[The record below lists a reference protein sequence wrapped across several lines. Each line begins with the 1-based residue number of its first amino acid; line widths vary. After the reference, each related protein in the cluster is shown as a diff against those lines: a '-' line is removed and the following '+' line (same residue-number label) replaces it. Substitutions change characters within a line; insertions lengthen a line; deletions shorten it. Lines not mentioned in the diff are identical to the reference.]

1 MFFKSADNFRYGKVS
16 ELNMLAF
23 RKKSNNSP
31 MGMKIHFK
39 IQKIDQ
45 MLPHFWK
52 LFEKLDK
59 KWYTRV
65 QMFFRIFFNKMADSS
80 ANNVGRQI
88 SWKDVSRRKF
98 RKNFWIKIQ
107 TRTYCNLS
115 HIFISWNFQIWL
127 SR

>member
-45 MLPHFWK
+45 ILPDFWK
-52 LFEKLDK
+52 VFEKLDK
-59 KWYTRV
+59 IVYWGT
-65 QMFFRIFFNKMADSS
+65 IFF
-80 ANNVGRQI
+80 
-88 SWKDVSRRKF
+88 
-98 RKNFWIKIQ
+98 
-107 TRTYCNLS
+107 S
-115 HIFISWNFQIWL
+115 HIF
-127 SR
+127 